1 MIIDVAILCDVRVKA
16 TEITKIEN
24 YRPLKDDEALR
35 MLRMK
40 KVIVTPVVVGALRAV
55 TTRFEKFTEGIGID
69 IRVEVLLGTTR
80 ILRLV
85 LGC

>member
-1 MIIDVAILCDVRVKA
+1 MRVKA

-24 YRPLKDDEALR
+24 YRPLKDEALR

-55 TTRFEKFTEGIGID
+55 TTRFEKFTEGIDID
-69 IRVEVLLGTTR
+69 IRVEYVQKTVLLGTTR

-85 LGC
+85 LGY

>member
-24 YRPLKDDEALR
+24 YRPLKDEALR